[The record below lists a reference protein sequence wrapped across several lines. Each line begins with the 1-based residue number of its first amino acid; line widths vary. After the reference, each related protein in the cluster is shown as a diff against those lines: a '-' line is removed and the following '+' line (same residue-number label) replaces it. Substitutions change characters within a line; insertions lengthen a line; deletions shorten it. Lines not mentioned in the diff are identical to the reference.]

1 MVECTAE
8 RLQGP
13 WGRGEGGGK
22 KGEKIPKARKAGREA
37 GPGLETAAIC
47 SVALGLRWGWRS
59 LPWRWS
65 PPPRPVPSATRARP
79 WTALPA
85 LPGPR
90 GPGGGWL
97 GAPQPGQGASLGWLR
112 VGAGRGATPV
122 GGEVGGGWVR
132 LGKHRARGGGGRS
145 ARGVGRGSGG
155 APRAPGGR
163 AGLLK
168 AAVWL
173 GLRT

>member
-1 MVECTAE
+1 MVERTAE

-65 PPPRPVPSATRARP
+65 PPPRLVPSATRARP
-79 WTALPA
+79 WTALPS
-85 LPGPR
+85 LPGPH

-97 GAPQPGQGASLGWLR
+97 GAPQPGQGAGW
-112 VGAGRGATPV
+112 GATPA
-122 GGEVGGGWVR
+122 GGEVGGGGVR
-132 LGKHRARGGGGRS
+132 LGKHRARGAVCPRGGSRQWRGALGAGWARRIAKSCGLARVADLRGEGAGR
-145 ARGVGRGSGG
+145 RD
-155 APRAPGGR
+155 
-163 AGLLK
+163 LF
-168 AAVWL
+168 
-173 GLRT
+173 